1 MTGADTRFEFVE
13 ARKNRRIDSYVI
25 AFVLSSALLLLP
37 AVNAAPPRA
46 KRILVVHSFGSV
58 APPFTTHSI
67 AFETELVEKM
77 GEPVD
82 LDEVSLD
89 NARYGESDMQEALV
103 EYLQKRQA
111 KWQPDIVVPIG
122 SPAGVFVAQYREKL
136 FPDVPILYCGMD
148 RRRLPADALEKNAA
162 FVGENFDIRGFV
174 EDILQIAP
182 ATKNIV
188 VVLGASPL
196 EKYWADAF
204 HKAFEPFANRVNFI
218 WLNDLPFDQTLER
231 AKKLPPNSFIF
242 LILLLRDAAGVTQNA
257 DEALQ
262 RLHAVANAPING
274 IFQHQLGLGIVGGR
288 LYQAEN
294 EGIEAARI
302 AVRILH
308 GEPMANFAPKF
319 FGPLPPRYDW
329 RELERWKIDEKLL
342 PPGSVVFFR
351 APTVWQEYR
360 RWIIAG
366 VSLLVLQAL
375 LISTLLA
382 NLINRRRAEHSLT
395 EIEERAAL
403 ATEAA
408 HLGVW
413 EFDTVTKKVW
423 VSDKTRE
430 LFQFD
435 NEEITYADFQERVHP
450 EDRAARAEAMQK
462 AIDSRGSYEIEF
474 RILLPDGTVR
484 WMAGRVRCVSDGPGK
499 AMRVLGVSA
508 DITQR
513 KVAEKEARDRRE
525 QVDLLGRVSLL
536 GEMTASLAHEL
547 NQPLSA
553 IVNNATAG
561 LQYLHKGNVKPE
573 QMREIFTDVVADG
586 QRAYDIMHNVRRAI
600 KKGEAIRG
608 PVNLNDVVKA
618 VVHIVHPDAAVH
630 SCKLETS
637 LAPQLRTV
645 DGDPTQLQQVLINLV
660 HNGFDAMRTTPRDQR
675 TLQIVTE
682 DNGDGAVSI
691 AVRDHG
697 FGISEATREHL
708 FEHFFTTKEEGLGMG
723 LAIVRSIVEAHG
735 GRVSAENMD
744 GGGARFYV
752 SLPANGKIP
761 HRA

>member
-1 MTGADTRFEFVE
+1 MTAADMRLKFVE
-13 ARKNRRIDSYVI
+13 AHQNRRLNSYVV
-25 AFVLSSALLLLP
+25 ACVLSSVLLLLP
-37 AVNAAPPRA
+37 VANASPPRA
-46 KRILVVHSFGSV
+46 KRILIVHSFGSV

-77 GEPVD
+77 DEPVD

-89 NARYGESDMQEALV
+89 NARYGEFDMQEALV

-111 KWQPDIVVPIG
+111 KWQPDIVVPVG

-136 FPDVPILYCGMD
+136 FPNVPVLYCGMD
-148 RRRLPADALEKNAA
+148 RRRLPADAFKENAV
-162 FVGENFDIRGFV
+162 FVGENFDVPGFV

-182 ATKNIV
+182 RTKNIAI
-188 VVLGASPL
+188 VLGASPL
-196 EKYWADAF
+196 EKYWADTF
-204 HKAFEPFANRVNFI
+204 RKAFEPFASRVNFI
-218 WLNDLPFDQTLER
+218 WLDDLPFEHMLER
-231 AKKLPPNSFIF
+231 VKKLPPDSFI
-242 LILLLRDAAGVTQNA
+242 LLGLLLRDAAGVTHNA

-308 GEPMANFAPKF
+308 GEPTSKFPPQF
-319 FGPLPPRYDW
+319 FGRLPPRYDW
-329 RELERWKIDEKLL
+329 RELQRWKIDEKFL
-342 PPGSVVFFR
+342 PPGSIVSFR

-360 RWIIAG
+360 TWIIAG

-375 LISTLLA
+375 LISALLA
-382 NLINRRRAEHSLT
+382 NLIKRRRAEHSLT
-395 EIEERAAL
+395 ESEERSAL

-408 HLGVW
+408 QLGVW

-423 VSDKTRE
+423 VSEKTRE

-435 NEEITYADFQERVHP
+435 KGEITYADFQERVHP
-450 EDRAARAEAMQK
+450 EDRAARDEAMQK
-462 AIDSRGSYEIEF
+462 AIDSCGSYEIEF
-474 RILLPDGTVR
+474 RVLLPDETVR
-484 WMAGRVRCVSDGPGK
+484 WMAGRVRCISDGPGK
-499 AMRVLGVSA
+499 PIRMLGVSA

-513 KVAEKEARDRRE
+513 KVAENEARDRRE

-561 LQYLHKGNVKPE
+561 LQYLQKRNLNPD

-586 QRAYDIMHNVRRAI
+586 QRAYDIMQNVRRAI
-600 KKGEAIRG
+600 KKGDAIRG

-618 VVHIVHPDAAVH
+618 VVHIVHPDAALH

-637 LAPQLRTV
+637 LAPHLRTV
-645 DGDPTQLQQVLINLV
+645 DGDPTQLQQVLINLA

-675 TLQIVTE
+675 TLQIATE
-682 DNGDGAVSI
+682 DNGDGAINI

-697 FGISEATREHL
+697 SGISEATREHL

-723 LAIVRSIVEAHG
+723 LAIVRSIIEAHG
-735 GRVSAENMD
+735 GHVAAENVD
-744 GGGARFYV
+744 GGGARFYF
-752 SLPANGKIP
+752 SLPTNGKIP
-761 HRA
+761 NHA